1 MISGLTRE
9 SKIGFIGGG
18 AVGQTLAVAL
28 AAKGYPVVAA
38 ASRTHASAES
48 LAGRVEG
55 CAALREPQQVADAAD
70 FLLITTFDDAIGPV
84 ADAIRWRG
92 GQGVAHC
99 SGAASLDVLQGAEEQ
114 GAAVG
119 TLHPLQAFVSVDEA
133 LRNLPG
139 STFGIEGDGPIRE
152 YLRDMALALDGR
164 PMFLRPEDK
173 PLYHGSIIMLGN
185 LLLGLTGFVADL
197 WQKLGIE
204 REDALKSLL
213 PIVQGCV
220 DSMNANGF
228 PGAFAGP
235 YARGDA
241 GTIDKHIQTFTSR
254 APEALHLYCQMALAS
269 LPMALEKGRADPS
282 TLRWIETMLKETI
295 AAHSQSRPG

>member
-1 MISGLTRE
+1 MTGLTKE

-28 AAKGYPVVAA
+28 SRKGYPVVAA
-38 ASRTHASAES
+38 ASRTYASAEA
-48 LAGRVEG
+48 LAERVEG
-55 CAALREPQQVADAAD
+55 CRALREPQQVADAAD

-84 ADAIRWRG
+84 TDAIRWRA

-99 SGAASLDVLQGAEEQ
+99 SGAASLDVLQGAEGQ
-114 GAAVG
+114 GAIVG
-119 TLHPLQAFVSVDEA
+119 TFHPLQAFVSVEEA
-133 LRNLPG
+133 LKNLPG
-139 STFGIEGDGPIRE
+139 STFGIEGEGPVRE
-152 YLRDMALALDGR
+152 YLRQMALALDGR
-164 PMFLRPEDK
+164 PIFLRPEDK

-197 WQKLGIE
+197 WQELGIE
-204 REDALKSLL
+204 REEALKSLL

-235 YARGDA
+235 YARGDV
-241 GTIDKHIQTFTSR
+241 GTIGKHIEVFNSR
-254 APEALHLYCQMALAS
+254 APHALHLYCQMALAS
-269 LPMALEKGRADPS
+269 LPMALEKGRTDKD
-282 TLRWIETMLKETI
+282 TLNRIETILKE
-295 AAHSQSRPG
+295 AVADNPQS